1 MLLPMCRRIVARRR
15 SQASYF
21 KLGTSSLPSSSF
33 RAGWQAASAPRP
45 PTKAPWDRFKTS
57 AQPVA
62 TKQTNCSRG
71 TISGT
76 AIFDR
81 DDSVVEMRHE
91 HAVQHTLADVLN
103 CDSGLKT

>member
-45 PTKAPWDRFKTS
+45 PTKAPWDRFKAGCFSGRVET
-57 AQPVA
+57 A
-62 TKQTNCSRG
+62 T
-71 TISGT
+71 
-76 AIFDR
+76 
-81 DDSVVEMRHE
+81 
-91 HAVQHTLADVLN
+91 AVIQVYARYNFWNSHLRQR
-103 CDSGLKT
+103 